1 MLLTGFKLSNKNSE
15 AKFMIYNWGVVQSN
29 KINCPAGVALGYRV
43 IGLLHRD
50 LYNSDEAVINL
61 HKAISVAEKK

>member
-43 IGLLHRD
+43 K
-50 LYNSDEAVINL
+50 INYINIK
-61 HKAISVAEKK
+61 HKH